1 MIAPRRRRRFRIH
14 PRTLRLWGVL
24 LVLAAIAGAYVLIAS
39 IRQAAGAKFLIPS
52 DFMPSRAVDVVVF
65 SWFFFVGSS
74 IGSFLNVVAWRMPR
88 GRSIQG
94 RSHCPFCNSELTWR
108 ENFPIFGWI
117 VLGGRCR
124 NCRMPISPRYPVVEL
139 LVALTVSAIAVS
151 GLFRDATHLPF
162 WPKQFGQTTP
172 LAIPHLSYDSLAVI
186 IHHIVG
192 LACVW
197 AFALVRYDSQP
208 LPRSLV
214 NWSLALVTLPILAY
228 PALAVVPWSLTAP
241 EDWSAAGR
249 YGNAALR
256 VLTGIA
262 IGSVLPKLVGG
273 GLVGGERIETPPADG
288 NPSPHDVIEGSLP
301 SDHTP
306 IDSGKRRDLTLMMI
320 LVAILVGWQ
329 GAIGVATI
337 TTLLTL
343 LIPPRWTGRG
353 DALARFAIVL
363 PFVVAMQLSLWRLLE
378 GLNLYPGIDT
388 PLWVMPVW
396 VAAILVLSRGIET
409 DMSLLIEPAGLESND
424 AVAANPVETIV
435 VQTSIVETNI
445 VETNIAR
452 ESFVEGDTFRTSPDR
467 ASGPFPDRAEP
478 G

>member
-1 MIAPRRRRRFRIH
+1 
-14 PRTLRLWGVL
+14 
-24 LVLAAIAGAYVLIAS
+24 
-39 IRQAAGAKFLIPS
+39 
-52 DFMPSRAVDVVVF
+52 
-65 SWFFFVGSS
+65 
-74 IGSFLNVVAWRMPR
+74 
-88 GRSIQG
+88 
-94 RSHCPFCNSELTWR
+94 
-108 ENFPIFGWI
+108 
-117 VLGGRCR
+117 
-124 NCRMPISPRYPVVEL
+124 
-139 LVALTVSAIAVS
+139 
-151 GLFRDATHLPF
+151 
-162 WPKQFGQTTP
+162 
-172 LAIPHLSYDSLAVI
+172 
-186 IHHIVG
+186 
-192 LACVW
+192 
-197 AFALVRYDSQP
+197 
-208 LPRSLV
+208 
-214 NWSLALVTLPILAY
+214 
-228 PALAVVPWSLTAP
+228 LTAP

-273 GLVGGERIETPPADG
+273 GLVGGERIETPSADG

-396 VAAILVLSRGIET
+396 VAALLVLSRGIET

-435 VQTSIVETNI
+435 VQTSIVETSI